1 MYMYTYVYVV
11 YIYKNMYI
19 YMYMHTYIYVHTH
32 TTRIYIWQVAV
43 LANIIPTLLDAAP
56 GRRVRSVFKKRSRT
70 FAKAISV
77 VRLTFVSVF
86 LMFMLCSITAYYGT
100 FLRLSYVSCMRL
112 YQKGSPFRI
121 SRHRSTWMHRVTHTW
136 MSVVTCMNESCQIY
150 VISTSKIWM
159 SHVLCMNE
167 PC

>member
-56 GRRVRSVFKKRSRT
+56 GRRVRSAFKKRSRT

-77 VRLTFVSVF
+77 VRLSLFLSFWCLCFVPS
-86 LMFMLCSITAYYGT
+86 LRITVPFCGSHMCRACVCT
-100 FLRLSYVSCMRL
+100 RRAPPS
-112 YQKGSPFRI
+112 GSPDIAPRECIVSRI
-121 SRHRSTWMHRVTHTW
+121 HEWVLSHV
-136 MSVVTCMNESCQIY
+136 
-150 VISTSKIWM
+150 WM
-159 SHVLCMNE
+159 SHVRYM
-167 PC
+167 